1 LTCRKATAKFADYP
15 EKEMGMRPYPRCS
28 HRLKKRP
35 IDPENQMP
43 SNEAPVLM
51 LKPDLTD
58 EQVARFKSRLQEQV
72 RALSTQDGE
81 LRARLAAQ
89 ESVTANTFVAGI
101 EGAMAAEA
109 DDEVIALLHHEQT
122 ELVATM
128 QALER
133 MDKGEY
139 GYCTECGDPIGVAR
153 LDVLPEAHLC
163 VGCQDMLE
171 HRLGR

>member
-1 LTCRKATAKFADYP
+1 
-15 EKEMGMRPYPRCS
+15 
-28 HRLKKRP
+28 
-35 IDPENQMP
+35 MP
-43 SNEAPVLM
+43 SNQAPALA
-51 LKPDLTD
+51 LAPELTD

-72 RALSTQDGE
+72 RVLSAQDGE
-81 LRARLAAQ
+81 LRARLAAE

-122 ELVATM
+122 ELAATR

-133 MDKGEY
+133 IENGEY
-139 GYCTECGDPIGVAR
+139 GDCTECGDPIGLAR
-153 LDVLPEAHLC
+153 LEVLPEAHLC

-171 HRLGR
+171 HRHGR

>member
-1 LTCRKATAKFADYP
+1 
-15 EKEMGMRPYPRCS
+15 
-28 HRLKKRP
+28 
-35 IDPENQMP
+35 MP
-43 SNEAPVLM
+43 SNQAPVLA
-51 LKPDLTD
+51 LAPELTD

-72 RALSTQDGE
+72 RVLSAQDGE
-81 LRARLAAQ
+81 LRARLAAE

-122 ELVATM
+122 ELAATR

-133 MDKGEY
+133 IENGEY
-139 GYCTECGDPIGVAR
+139 GDCTECGDPIGLAR
-153 LDVLPEAHLC
+153 LEVLPEAHLC

-171 HRLGR
+171 HRQGR